1 MAQRFSDHG
10 REVEIHYKIRL
21 SASLSCAQYLL
32 MQGESF
38 RAHDESSTSM
48 NKGNFKELVE
58 WYKNRNEKVK
68 KAFDKAPLHCVMT
81 SPRIQKDLAK
91 ACAQEV
97 TKVILDEIGDKNF
110 SVLIDESR
118 DVSIKEQMAVI
129 LR

>member
-1 MAQRFSDHG
+1 VQ
-10 REVEIHYKIRL
+10 
-21 SASLSCAQYLL
+21 
-32 MQGESF
+32 SF

-58 WYKNRNEKVK
+58 WYKNRNEKVN

-81 SPRIQKDLAK
+81 SPRIQKDLVK

-97 TKVILDEIGDKNF
+97 TKVILDEIEDKNF

-118 DVSIKEQMAVI
+118 DV
-129 LR
+129 